1 MLLCLFL
8 GWLGIH
14 RFWVSRYKSGF
25 VQLLLPISFVVMLP
39 ANLATILFAVILLWW
54 LLDIFTIIFGKFR
67 YRDGTVTEWF
77 SGAKNQTLLIKDSNQ
92 NIFPG
97 ERFKIPRSRIFI
109 LLLCLLFGWVGVHR
123 FYVGRN
129 ITAFVQLMLPILFLV
144 MDPRDVGVLFLP
156 PLMLWWLID
165 TIIIIFGKFKFKDG
179 TVTKWF
185 SGTKIQIKKTRKD
198 KKKSTSTG
206 EKLSEDLL
214 GEEIDICEDVFE
226 KHHLRRI
233 INKINNQLGGYLQD
247 LMDLTNEYITGIF
260 VIDINKNK
268 FICVDIAFENKEISL
283 DKTTWRKIA
292 TFTAKEL
299 NRSNFKDVI
308 QRELGLRYLWKYDLP
323 NVSVLCSSSGMI
335 QFKIDNLEITK

>member
-1 MLLCLFL
+1 ML
-8 GWLGIH
+8 
-14 RFWVSRYKSGF
+14 K
-25 VQLLLPISFVVMLP
+25 
-39 ANLATILFAVILLWW
+39 
-54 LLDIFTIIFGKFR
+54 
-67 YRDGTVTEWF
+67 
-77 SGAKNQTLLIKDSNQ
+77 
-92 NIFPG
+92 
-97 ERFKIPRSRIFI
+97 SRIFI

-165 TIIIIFGKFKFKDG
+165 TIIIIFGKFTFKDG

-185 SGTKIQIKKTRKD
+185 NGTKIQIESRKD
-198 KKKSTSTG
+198 RKKSISTG

-214 GEEIDICEDVFE
+214 GEEIDICEDLLK
-226 KHHLRRI
+226 KHHLRGI
-233 INKINNQLGGYLQD
+233 INKTNNQLGGYLQG
-247 LMDLTNEYITGIF
+247 LMDLTDEYVTGIF

-292 TFTAKEL
+292 SFTAKEL
-299 NRSNFKDVI
+299 NKSNFKDVI
-308 QRELGLRYLWKYDLP
+308 QRELGLRYLWKYDFP
-323 NVSVLCSSSGMI
+323 NVSVLCSSGGII
-335 QFKIDNLEITK
+335 QFKIDNLEKTK